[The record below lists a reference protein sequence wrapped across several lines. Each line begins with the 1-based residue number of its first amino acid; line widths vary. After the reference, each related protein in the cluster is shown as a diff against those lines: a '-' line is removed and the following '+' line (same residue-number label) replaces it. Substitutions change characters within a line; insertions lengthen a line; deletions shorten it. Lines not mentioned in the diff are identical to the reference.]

1 MNNELIEKLSLL
13 TLEKKYLK
21 RELDNIWY
29 DREKRQKI
37 FDKIRK
43 VNKEIEYVK
52 FKLELERKMR
62 NDSSDR
68 SWKH

>member
-21 RELDNIWY
+21 RELDNNWY
-29 DREKRQKI
+29 DRVKRQNI
-37 FDKIRK
+37 FNRIKS

-62 NDSSDR
+62 NDSS
-68 SWKH
+68 H

>member
-13 TLEKKYLK
+13 TLEKKFLK

-29 DREKRQKI
+29 DREKKTKI
-37 FDKIRK
+37 FNKLK
-43 VNKEIEYVK
+43 YVNKEIEYVK

-62 NDSSDR
+62 NGE
-68 SWKH
+68 

>member
-37 FDKIRK
+37 FNKIKK
-43 VNKEIEYVK
+43 VNKEIENIK
-52 FKLELERKMR
+52 FKLQLERKIK
-62 NDSSDR
+62 NDISN
-68 SWKH
+68 

>member
-21 RELDNIWY
+21 RELDNNWY
-29 DREKRQKI
+29 DRIKRQNIFNKI
-37 FDKIRK
+37 KK

-52 FKLELERKMR
+52 FKLELERKMK
-62 NDSSDR
+62 NGNNNSN
-68 SWKH
+68 

>member
-21 RELDNIWY
+21 RELDNNWY
-29 DREKRQKI
+29 DRKRKQKL
-37 FDKIRK
+37 FDRIKS

-62 NDSSDR
+62 NGNNNSN
-68 SWKH
+68 

>member
-21 RELDNIWY
+21 RGLDNNWY
-29 DREKRQKI
+29 DRERKQKL
-37 FDKIRK
+37 FDKIK
-43 VNKEIEYVK
+43 DVNKEIEYVK

-62 NDSSDR
+62 NDF
-68 SWKH
+68 KH

>member
-29 DREKRQKI
+29 DREKKQKI
-37 FDKIRK
+37 FNKIKK
-43 VNKEIEYVK
+43 VNKEIENIK
-52 FKLELERKMR
+52 FKLELERKIK
-62 NDSSDR
+62 NDISNWSR
-68 SWKH
+68 

>member
-21 RELDNIWY
+21 RELDNNWY
-29 DREKRQKI
+29 DRKVKQRL
-37 FDKIRK
+37 FDRIKN

-52 FKLELERKMR
+52 FKLELERKMK
-62 NDSSDR
+62 NDSSHWSR
-68 SWKH
+68 

>member
-1 MNNELIEKLSLL
+1 MNNDLIEKLSLL

-29 DREKRQKI
+29 DKEKKKRI
-37 FDKIRK
+37 FDKLK
-43 VNKEIEYVK
+43 NTNKEIEYVK

-62 NDSSDR
+62 NDSSN
-68 SWKH
+68 

>member
-1 MNNELIEKLSLL
+1 MNNELIDKLSLL

-37 FDKIRK
+37 FNKIKK
-43 VNKEIEYVK
+43 VNKEIENIK
-52 FKLELERKMR
+52 FKLQLERKIK
-62 NDSSDR
+62 NDISNWSR
-68 SWKH
+68 